1 MSFFKIRCR
10 PPDSDALSLAWEKL
24 YVCIGEARR
33 FCQVGKSKD
42 QGARMKDEPEHW
54 SDCDISS
61 FILHPFA
68 FILTFN
74 IPPSV

>member
-1 MSFFKIRCR
+1 
-10 PPDSDALSLAWEKL
+10 
-24 YVCIGEARR
+24 
-33 FCQVGKSKD
+33 
-42 QGARMKDEPEHW
+42 MKDEPEHW